1 MDGFCTQVLAESPST
16 TLLTHDEA
24 FGALPQA
31 PVPVAVPVPAD
42 PWVALENQFLRAECL
57 SLGRKLKRALA
68 KIDDLESSLV
78 EMRGER
84 DGARW
89 VLDAAVDHIK
99 ELEGEHAAKKRV
111 VEAVARAV
119 DPSGFDEQ

>member
-1 MDGFCTQVLAESPST
+1 VQV
-16 TLLTHDEA
+16 
-24 FGALPQA
+24 QA
-31 PVPVAVPVPAD
+31 PVPVD
-42 PWVALENQFLRAECL
+42 PWSALENQFLRAECL

-78 EMRGER
+78 DMRGER

-89 VLDAAVDHIK
+89 VLDAAVEHIK

-111 VEAVARAV
+111 LEAVARAV
-119 DPSGFDEQ
+119 DPSGFDEQQ